1 VTKIRWWPVSG
12 DVENFFDD
20 VLVCASHSIPAD
32 LMNQL
37 EPWDVHNVEVFRP
50 EFLAGFQTER
60 YTVDLN
66 QGFGVAREIMDRQIR
81 VLCCRDIGG
90 DHQQLH
96 SVNTQHAGIT
106 FKHILQPVWLAP
118 YHYRDKTYRIAVN
131 ARTGEVVGT
140 RPYSY
145 AKIVGL
151 IVAILAI
158 IAIIAGI
165 AGLFGAFG
173 KGMHGHRRLP
183 AKESVAHVA
192 RSRDSLVSCQLAAT
206 GVARPSRQGG
216 RVGQRQEATSSA
228 RHVPRIDSC

>member
-1 VTKIRWWPVSG
+1 MVTKQRMVTRIRWWPASG

-37 EPWDVHNVEVFRP
+37 EPWDVHNVESFRP

-66 QGFGVAREIMDRQIR
+66 EGFEHARGIMDGQIR
-81 VLCCRDIGG
+81 TLCCHDIGG

-96 SVNTQHAGIT
+96 TVSTQHTAIT

-118 YHYRDKTYRIAVN
+118 YQYRDKTYRIAVN

-145 AKIVGL
+145 WKPVLWIL
-151 IVAILAI
+151 AILAV
-158 IAIIAGI
+158 AAVVAGI
-165 AGLFGAFG
+165 AALVGAVG
-173 KGMHGHRRLP
+173 KSAHGDRRLP
-183 AKESVAHVA
+183 MNRPA
-192 RSRDSLVSCQLAAT
+192 QLA
-206 GVARPSRQGG
+206 VKARVFQSNWQSAAMNGG
-216 RVGQRQEATSSA
+216 Q
-228 RHVPRIDSC
+228 SC